1 MEKQQK
7 EREQKMSKK
16 SGGSDSLW
24 ESEAA
29 SLAMGAADVNG
40 LREIVPATAKSTLAT
55 QSNISSVTTLAPR
68 HTSSTPPSN
77 SFQYVPAATATPEPE
92 KGSEAREK
100 TLKERK
106 ETDLASPPHPP
117 HQTTAHGSATSSADL
132 DDPVVFQA
140 RTPEEKIKNDR
151 AFGFAVT
158 RLRPTET
165 VVPTVYLKKTVLAKA
180 PLAHEIQSRDGSVTT
195 PATQH
200 RSQSPPSNKSQR
212 VEKERKVLTEQEE
225 KELVDEIQAS
235 FTALEIAS
243 VLDSSFNV
251 LGWQPP
257 KKKLPDVATVDSNRR
272 SPLNSGIPTASDF
285 AFQAKPMPE
294 FKIAAI
300 PSSFNIGP
308 SRWQLPTKLTP
319 LTVPKIQSNVGSV
332 PTAANLAFRATP
344 LPELKIVANPS
355 SLNYGLL
362 IMQAPSQDV
371 ALGVSEDADGLVSA
385 MSKMTSEQKSVM
397 SVLASDSGK
406 TAPCT
411 MTPKQR
417 SVTHVAT
424 GDSSTAGRTILTPMS
439 RINRNNA
446 PAYKVKPR
454 GPASHRTQAATNS
467 IPAAKSLS
475 TKADPIHLFTL
486 PQELQDA
493 IFEFAYTEPSFK
505 AINKGLW
512 DVRQDC
518 LRKSTGTPRVAFPPP
533 KVAEW
538 IVSKR
543 YFRSAAK
550 AWVGAQ
556 TSLERIQNREPS
568 DSAFELFESFHPFVG
583 MNSGLFY
590 EFATAFQL
598 AMPRYCRPHYSERI
612 LQCSR
617 MRHLICLV
625 DEEFLG
631 ECDRGFAWEVEF
643 TDAELMGSLVR
654 VNFKLP
660 WRVETVQVQPD
671 EGLVYTDTDAKKAVL
686 VANLANLQRMMC
698 QRKLKKP
705 RVGTA
710 EAENCSDTRVLYVDS
725 KVTCAPSLPMRL
737 PGPIDKDK
745 KRELHGDGTGAPHL
759 RHLLSR
765 SKGRKRPEC
774 FDSDLLTR
782 RATKRVAANS

>member
-1 MEKQQK
+1 MADPTGTHEEWWRMERKQHMMEREQRRMGREQK
-7 EREQKMSKK
+7 ERKQKTSKK
-16 SGGSDSLW
+16 SGGSDSLR

-29 SLAMGAADVNG
+29 SLAMGAADVDDS
-40 LREIVPATAKSTLAT
+40 REIVPATANSTPAT
-55 QSNISSVTTLAPR
+55 EIEIGSVATVAR
-68 HTSSTPPSN
+68 QNTSSTPSSN
-77 SFQYVPAATATPEPE
+77 NLQRVPTATATQKLE
-92 KGSEAREK
+92 KGREAREK

-106 ETDLASPPHPP
+106 ETDPASPPYPP
-117 HQTTAHGSATSSADL
+117 HRTTAHGSATSPADL

-140 RTPEEKIKNDR
+140 RTLEKKKVNDR
-151 AFGFAVT
+151 SFEFAVT

-165 VVPTVYLKKTVLAKA
+165 VVATVDRKKTVPAIAKST
-180 PLAHEIQSRDGSVTT
+180 PEIQSKVRSVTT
-195 PATQH
+195 V
-200 RSQSPPSNKSQR
+200 SG
-212 VEKERKVLTEQEE
+212 LDE
-225 KELVDEIQAS
+225 KELIDEIQAS

-243 VLDSSFNV
+243 VLGSSFNV

-257 KKKLPDVATVDSNRR
+257 KKRSPDVATVDSYRR
-272 SPLNSGIPTASDF
+272 SLLNSGMPTASDF

-294 FKIAAI
+294 LKVAAI

-319 LTVPKIQSNVGSV
+319 LSVPKIQSNVGSV
-332 PTAANLAFRATP
+332 PTAANLAFRAKP
-344 LPELKIVANPS
+344 LPGLKIVAIPS
-355 SLNYGLL
+355 SLKTGLL

-397 SVLASDSGK
+397 PVLASDSGK

-475 TKADPIHLFTL
+475 TKADAIHLFTL

-512 DVRQDC
+512 DVRPDR

-556 TSLERIQNREPS
+556 TSLERIQNGEPS

-590 EFATAFQL
+590 ELATAFQL
-598 AMPRYCRPHYSERI
+598 AMPRYYRPHYSERI
-612 LQCSR
+612 MQCRR
-617 MRHLICLV
+617 MRHLICLI

-631 ECDRGFAWEVEF
+631 ETDRGFAWEVEF

-671 EGLVYTDTDAKKAVL
+671 EGLVYTDTAAKKAVL
-686 VANLANLQRMMC
+686 VANLVNLQRMMC
-698 QRKLKKP
+698 QRKLKEP

-710 EAENCSDTRVLYVDS
+710 EAENCSDTRVLYVGS
-725 KVTCAPSLPMRL
+725 KVTCAPSLP
-737 PGPIDKDK
+737 
-745 KRELHGDGTGAPHL
+745 
-759 RHLLSR
+759 
-765 SKGRKRPEC
+765 RPSEE
-774 FDSDLLTR
+774 
-782 RATKRVAANS
+782 VARTHR